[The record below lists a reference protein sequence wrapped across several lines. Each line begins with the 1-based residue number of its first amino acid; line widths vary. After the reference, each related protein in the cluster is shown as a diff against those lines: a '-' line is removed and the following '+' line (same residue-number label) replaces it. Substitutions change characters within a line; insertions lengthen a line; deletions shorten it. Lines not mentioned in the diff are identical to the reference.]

1 MQSQSP
7 FDYNDRYGIKKGQ
20 NWVGFAIFIAIAGIG
35 WLTWAGLHHS
45 NPPIRV
51 QLISFTVNSDRETS
65 IRYSVDRDGVEGPVV
80 CTLIARDYYKNIV
93 GQLDEEIPAGQGKIE
108 QRTSVATRI
117 EAVNADVLGCRPK

>member
-20 NWVGFAIFIAIAGIG
+20 NWVGFAVLIAIAGIG

-65 IRYSVDRDGVEGPVV
+65 IRYSVDRDGIEGPVV

>member
-20 NWVGFAIFIAIAGIG
+20 NWVGFAVLIAIAGIG

-51 QLISFTVNSDRETS
+51 QLISCTVNSDRETS
-65 IRYSVDRDGVEGPVV
+65 IRDSVDRDGVEGPVV

>member
-7 FDYNDRYGIKKGQ
+7 FDYDDRYGIKKGV
-20 NWVGFAIFIAIAGIG
+20 NWVGFAVLLAIAGIG

-51 QLISFTVNSDRETS
+51 QLISFTVENDRETS
-65 IRYSVDRDGVEGPVV
+65 IRYSVDRNGVDGPVI

-93 GQLDEEIPAGQGKIE
+93 GQLDEEVPAGQGKVE
-108 QRTSVATRI
+108 LRTSVATRI

>member
-7 FDYNDRYGIKKGQ
+7 FDYDDRYGIKKGV
-20 NWVGFAIFIAIAGIG
+20 NWVGFAVLLAIAGIG

-51 QLISFTVNSDRETS
+51 QLISFTVESDRETS
-65 IRYSVDRDGVEGPVV
+65 IRYSVDRNGVEGPVI

-93 GQLDEEIPAGQGKIE
+93 GQLDEEVPAGQGKVE
-108 QRTSVATRI
+108 LRTSVATRI

>member
-7 FDYNDRYGIKKGQ
+7 FDYDDRYGIKKGV
-20 NWVGFAIFIAIAGIG
+20 NWVGFAVLLAIAGIG

-51 QLISFTVNSDRETS
+51 QLISFTVESDRETS
-65 IRYSVDRDGVEGPVV
+65 IRYSVDRNGVEGPVI

-93 GQLDEEIPAGQGKIE
+93 GQLDEEVPPGQGKVE
-108 QRTSVATRI
+108 LRTSVATRI

>member
-7 FDYNDRYGIKKGQ
+7 FDYDDRYGIKKGV
-20 NWVGFAIFIAIAGIG
+20 NWVGFAAFLAIAGIG

-51 QLISFTVNSDRETS
+51 QLISFTVENDRETS
-65 IRYSVDRDGVEGPVV
+65 IRYSVDRNGVDGPVI

-93 GQLDEEIPAGQGKIE
+93 GQLDEEVAAGQGKVE
-108 QRTSVATRI
+108 LRTSVATRI
-117 EAVNADVLGCRPK
+117 EAVNADVLGCCPK

>member
-7 FDYNDRYGIKKGQ
+7 FDYDDRYGIKKGV
-20 NWVGFAIFIAIAGIG
+20 NWVGFTVLLAIAGIG

-51 QLISFTVNSDRETS
+51 QLISFTVESDRETS
-65 IRYSVDRDGVEGPVV
+65 IRYSVDRNGVDGPVI

>member
-7 FDYNDRYGIKKGQ
+7 FDYDDRYGIKKGR
-20 NWVGFAIFIAIAGIG
+20 NWVGFAVFIAVAGIG

-51 QLISFTVNSDRETS
+51 QLISFTVESDRETS
-65 IRYSVDRDGVEGPVV
+65 IRYSVDRDGVYDPVI

-93 GQLDEEIPAGQGKIE
+93 GQLDEEVPAGQGKVE
-108 QRTSVATRI
+108 LRTSVATRI

>member
-7 FDYNDRYGIKKGQ
+7 FDYDERYGIKKGV
-20 NWVGFAIFIAIAGIG
+20 NWVGFAVFLAIAGIG

-51 QLISFTVNSDRETS
+51 QLISFTVENDRETS
-65 IRYSVDRDGVEGPVV
+65 IRYSVDRIGVDGPVI

-93 GQLDEEIPAGQGKIE
+93 GQLDEEVPAGQGKVE
-108 QRTSVATRI
+108 LRTSVATRI

>member
-7 FDYNDRYGIKKGQ
+7 FDYDDRYGIKKGV
-20 NWVGFAIFIAIAGIG
+20 NWVGFAVLLAIVGIG

-51 QLISFTVNSDRETS
+51 QLISFTVESDRETS
-65 IRYSVDRDGVEGPVV
+65 IRYSVDRNGVEGPVI

-93 GQLDEEIPAGQGKIE
+93 GQLDEEVPAGQGKVE
-108 QRTSVATRI
+108 LRTSVATRI

>member
-7 FDYNDRYGIKKGQ
+7 FDYDDRYGIKKGV
-20 NWVGFAIFIAIAGIG
+20 NWVGFAVLLAIAGIG

-51 QLISFTVNSDRETS
+51 QLISFTVESDRETS
-65 IRYSVDRDGVEGPVV
+65 IRYSVDRNGVEGPVI

-93 GQLDEEIPAGQGKIE
+93 GQLDEEVAAGQGKVE
-108 QRTSVATRI
+108 LRTSVATRI

>member
-7 FDYNDRYGIKKGQ
+7 FDYDDRYGIKKGV
-20 NWVGFAIFIAIAGIG
+20 NWVGFAVFLAIAGIG

-51 QLISFTVNSDRETS
+51 QLISFTVENDRETS
-65 IRYSVDRDGVEGPVV
+65 IRYSVDRNGVEGPVI

-93 GQLDEEIPAGQGKIE
+93 GQLDEEVPAGQGKVE
-108 QRTSVATRI
+108 LRTSVATRI
-117 EAVNADVLGCRPK
+117 EAVNADVLGCRSK

>member
-7 FDYNDRYGIKKGQ
+7 FDYDDRYGIKKGV
-20 NWVGFAIFIAIAGIG
+20 NWVGFAVFLAIAGIG

-51 QLISFTVNSDRETS
+51 QLISFTVENDRETS
-65 IRYSVDRDGVEGPVV
+65 IRYSVDRNGVDGPVI

-93 GQLDEEIPAGQGKIE
+93 GQLDEEIPAGQGKVERI
-108 QRTSVATRI
+108 TAVATRI
-117 EAVNADVLGCRPK
+117 EAVNADVLGCRTQ

>member
-7 FDYNDRYGIKKGQ
+7 FDYDDRYGIKKGV
-20 NWVGFAIFIAIAGIG
+20 NWVGFAVLLAIAGIG

-51 QLISFTVNSDRETS
+51 QLISFSVESDRETS
-65 IRYSVDRDGVEGPVV
+65 IRYSVDRNGVEGPVI

-93 GQLDEEIPAGQGKIE
+93 GQLDEEVPAGQGKVE
-108 QRTSVATRI
+108 LRTSVATRI

>member
-7 FDYNDRYGIKKGQ
+7 FDYDDRYGIKKGV
-20 NWVGFAIFIAIAGIG
+20 NWVGFAVFLAIAGIG

-51 QLISFTVNSDRETS
+51 QLISFTVENDRETS
-65 IRYSVDRDGVEGPVV
+65 IRYSVDRNGVDGPVI

-93 GQLDEEIPAGQGKIE
+93 GQLDEEVPAGQGKVE
-108 QRTSVATRI
+108 LRTSVATRI
-117 EAVNADVLGCRPK
+117 EAVNADVLGCRSK

>member
-7 FDYNDRYGIKKGQ
+7 FDYDDRYGIKKGV
-20 NWVGFAIFIAIAGIG
+20 NWVGFAVFLAIAGIG

-51 QLISFTVNSDRETS
+51 QLISFTVENDRETS
-65 IRYSVDRDGVEGPVV
+65 IRYSVDRNGVEGPVI

-93 GQLDEEIPAGQGKIE
+93 GQLDEEVPPGQGKVE
-108 QRTSVATRI
+108 LRTSVATRI

>member
-20 NWVGFAIFIAIAGIG
+20 NWLGFAVLIAIAGIG

>member
-7 FDYNDRYGIKKGQ
+7 FDHGDRYGIKKGV
-20 NWVGFAIFIAIAGIG
+20 NWVGFAVLLAIAGIG

-51 QLISFTVNSDRETS
+51 QLISFSVESDRETS
-65 IRYSVDRDGVEGPVV
+65 IRYSVDRNGVEGPVI

-93 GQLDEEIPAGQGKIE
+93 GQLDEEVPAGQGKVE
-108 QRTSVATRI
+108 LRTSVATRI

>member
-1 MQSQSP
+1 MQSQNP

-20 NWVGFAIFIAIAGIG
+20 NRVGFAVLIAIAGIG

-51 QLISFTVNSDRETS
+51 QLISFTVISDRETS

>member
-7 FDYNDRYGIKKGQ
+7 FDYDDRYGIKKGV
-20 NWVGFAIFIAIAGIG
+20 NWVGFAVFLAIAGIG

>member
-20 NWVGFAIFIAIAGIG
+20 NWVGFAVLIAIAGIG

-51 QLISFTVNSDRETS
+51 QLISFTVISDRETS

>member
-7 FDYNDRYGIKKGQ
+7 FDYDYRYGIKKGV
-20 NWVGFAIFIAIAGIG
+20 NWVGFAVLLAIAGIG

-51 QLISFTVNSDRETS
+51 QLISFTVESDRETS
-65 IRYSVDRDGVEGPVV
+65 IRYSVDRNGVEGPVI

-93 GQLDEEIPAGQGKIE
+93 GQLDEEVPAGQGKVE
-108 QRTSVATRI
+108 LRTSVATRI

>member
-1 MQSQSP
+1 MQSQNP
-7 FDYNDRYGIKKGQ
+7 FDYDDRYGIKKGRD
-20 NWVGFAIFIAIAGIG
+20 WVGYAVFMAIAGIG

-51 QLISFTVNSDRETS
+51 QLISFTVDSDRETS
-65 IRYSVDRDGVEGPVV
+65 IRYSVDRNGVDSSII

-93 GQLDEEIPAGQGKIE
+93 GQLDEEVPAGQGKVE
-108 QRTSVATRI
+108 LRTSVATRI

>member
-7 FDYNDRYGIKKGQ
+7 FDYDDRYGIKKGV
-20 NWVGFAIFIAIAGIG
+20 NWVGFAVFLAIAGIG

-51 QLISFTVNSDRETS
+51 QLISFTVENDRETS
-65 IRYSVDRDGVEGPVV
+65 IRYSVDRIGVDGPVI

-93 GQLDEEIPAGQGKIE
+93 GQLDEEVPAGQGKVE
-108 QRTSVATRI
+108 LRTSVATRI

>member
-7 FDYNDRYGIKKGQ
+7 FDYDDRYGIKKGV
-20 NWVGFAIFIAIAGIG
+20 NWVGFAVFLAIAGIG

-45 NPPIRV
+45 NPPIRL
-51 QLISFTVNSDRETS
+51 QLISFTVENDRETF
-65 IRYSVDRDGVEGPVV
+65 IRYSVDRNGVDGPVI

-93 GQLDEEIPAGQGKIE
+93 GQLDEEVPAGQGKVE
-108 QRTSVATRI
+108 LRTSVATRI

>member
-20 NWVGFAIFIAIAGIG
+20 NWVGFAVLIAIAGIG

-65 IRYSVDRDGVEGPVV
+65 IRYSVDRDGVEAPVV

>member
-7 FDYNDRYGIKKGQ
+7 FDYDDRYGIKKGV
-20 NWVGFAIFIAIAGIG
+20 NWVGFAVFLAIAGIG

-51 QLISFTVNSDRETS
+51 QLISFTVENDRETS
-65 IRYSVDRDGVEGPVV
+65 IRYSVDRNGVDGPVI
-80 CTLIARDYYKNIV
+80 CTLIARDYYKNSV
-93 GQLDEEIPAGQGKIE
+93 GQLDEEVPAGQGKVE
-108 QRTSVATRI
+108 LRTSVATRI

>member
-20 NWVGFAIFIAIAGIG
+20 NWVGFAVLIAIAGIG

-51 QLISFTVNSDRETS
+51 QLISFTVISDRETS

-93 GQLDEEIPAGQGKIE
+93 GQLDEEIPAGQGKIG

>member
-20 NWVGFAIFIAIAGIG
+20 NWVGFAVLIAIAGIG

-108 QRTSVATRI
+108 QRTFVATRI

>member
-7 FDYNDRYGIKKGQ
+7 FDYDDRYGIKTGV
-20 NWVGFAIFIAIAGIG
+20 NWVGFAVFLAIAGIG

-51 QLISFTVNSDRETS
+51 QLISFTVENDRETS
-65 IRYSVDRDGVEGPVV
+65 IRYSVDRNGVDGPVI

-93 GQLDEEIPAGQGKIE
+93 GQLDEEVPAGQGKVE
-108 QRTSVATRI
+108 LRTSVATRI

>member
-20 NWVGFAIFIAIAGIG
+20 NWVGFAVLIAIAGIG

-51 QLISFTVNSDRETS
+51 QLISFTVESDRETS
-65 IRYSVDRDGVEGPVV
+65 IRYSVDRDGVDGPVI

>member
-7 FDYNDRYGIKKGQ
+7 FDYDDRYGIKKGR
-20 NWVGFAIFIAIAGIG
+20 NWVGFAIFIAITGIG

-45 NPPIRV
+45 NPAIRV
-51 QLISFTVNSDRETS
+51 QLISFTVESDRETS
-65 IRYSVDRDGVEGPVV
+65 IRYSVDRNGVDGPVI

-93 GQLDEEIPAGQGKIE
+93 GQLDEEVPAGQGKVE
-108 QRTSVATRI
+108 LRTSVATRI

>member
-7 FDYNDRYGIKKGQ
+7 FDYDDRYGIKKGVS
-20 NWVGFAIFIAIAGIG
+20 WVGFAVLLAISGIG

-51 QLISFTVNSDRETS
+51 QLISFTVENDRETS
-65 IRYSVDRDGVEGPVV
+65 IRYSVDRNGVDGPVI

-93 GQLDEEIPAGQGKIE
+93 GQLDEEVPAGQGKVE
-108 QRTSVATRI
+108 LRTSVATRI